1 MFPATQLPPPAGAGW
16 RVGAPVAQPA
26 ERRHTVPAAGSGSL
40 AGALACGTLLPVRPR
55 RPLCPSARPPHH
67 HPSTCARK
75 RGAPLRAGGSR
86 SRRIPRGRAAF
97 CEVKWRVLVAAA
109 VDGPPWRR
117 ELRARD
123 PGRARHRASGA
134 RAGAARGV
142 PADKARRWRARGGQG
157 RAQLADGGKVS
168 RSLFERGG
176 RPTLSR
182 ASTLSLG
189 PLIDCLR
196 LFNACNTNAGPQ
208 NHRGRTRMWQ
218 ALVFTRPYI
227 HTHPRAHWALRGA
240 LGWPTDRTPGSASR

>member
-97 CEVKWRVLVAAA
+97 CEVKRRASAAAA

-218 ALVFTRPYI
+218 ALVFTARTYI
-227 HTHPRAHWALRGA
+227 HTLSGLTGP
-240 LGWPTDRTPGSASR
+240 